1 MFAEMFKAMTRFSDN
16 YPNITP
22 PNLVSSGKFSPVT
35 ADEWDYY
42 LASVFG
48 DVETLARIHAANPQ
62 INGTM
67 HYEFPLINAVRNG
80 RTDAV
85 RFLLEAD
92 GTIDGDPATNDNVWY
107 SRCIDA
113 AKQRGFDEIHAMLLE
128 TRERVEAH
136 AKSHPPH
143 QIDETLKAPL
153 AEGDV
158 AAVKRLLA
166 ENPKL
171 TAVSADDQTQYLS
184 WAYNTEAKDE
194 QVELVRLLIDSGVDP
209 NSGKL
214 IFQASHANNVA
225 LVKLLLEKGADP
237 NTEVDSCGNC
247 MWMARYAN
255 PDDYHEIHELLAS
268 YGGRIQLNFDDER
281 PTADQLFALNDERQ
295 QTLYASGEFLRLVL
309 QSDDVELLDRFV
321 ERFGNEQIKTMSTQ
335 NHWFLPPSI
344 TFLNRLVEHGLNVNQ
359 RDWRGRSF
367 IFRAGDNEWLQR
379 YIELGADLNVV
390 EFMECS
396 TRLGYAAYHDNLE
409 MAEFLLEN
417 KADPNQPTD
426 HRWAQPLAQ
435 ARKQA
440 HSKMVELLEQQQNN

>member
-1 MFAEMFKAMTRFSDN
+1 MSRFSDN
-16 YPNITP
+16 HPNITP
-22 PNLVSSGKFSPVT
+22 PNLVSSGKCSPVT
-35 ADEWDYY
+35 ADDWDYY

-67 HYEFPLINAVRNG
+67 HYEFPLIMAVRNG

-85 RFLLEAD
+85 RFLLQAD
-92 GTIDGDPATNDNVWY
+92 GTIDEDPATNDNVWY

-128 TRERVEAH
+128 TRERVEVH

-166 ENPKL
+166 ENPEL
-171 TAVSADDQTQYLS
+171 TAVSDDQAQYLR
-184 WAYNTEAKDE
+184 WAYDTKATDK
-194 QVELVRLLIDSGVDP
+194 QVELVRVLIDSGVDP
-209 NSGKL
+209 NSSKL
-214 IFQASHANNVA
+214 IHGASEENNVPI
-225 LVKLLLEKGADP
+225 VKLLLEKGVDP

-247 MWMARYAN
+247 MWMARFAN
-255 PDDYHEIHELLAS
+255 PDNHQEMHELLAS

-281 PTADQLFALNDERQ
+281 PTVDQLFAFDDERKQ
-295 QTLYASGEFLRLVL
+295 ILYASGEFLWLVL
-309 QSDDVELLDRFV
+309 QSGDVEVLDRFV
-321 ERFGNEQIKTMSTQ
+321 KHFGHEQIKTMSTQ

-344 TFLNRLVEHGLNVNQ
+344 TFLNRLVEHGMNVNQ

-417 KADPNQPTD
+417 GADPNQPTD
-426 HRWAQPLAQ
+426 HTWAQPLAQ
-435 ARKQA
+435 ARKKGHA
-440 HSKMVELLEQQQNN
+440 KMVALLES